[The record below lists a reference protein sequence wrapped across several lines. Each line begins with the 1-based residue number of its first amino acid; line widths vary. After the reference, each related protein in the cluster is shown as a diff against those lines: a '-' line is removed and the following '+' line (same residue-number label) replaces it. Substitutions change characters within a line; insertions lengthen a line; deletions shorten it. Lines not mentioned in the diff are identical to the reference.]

1 MYIKKIKLQNFRNYD
16 NLEIELNENFN
27 IIYGNNAQGKTNIIE
42 SIYLSSIGKSFR
54 TKKDNELI
62 KLDQSKSTVEIEY
75 IKEDRKGKIK
85 TEIEEKKT
93 FYINDI
99 KQKKVSSIIGLIKTV
114 LFNPN
119 DINIIKGSPSQ
130 RRKFL
135 DIMISQLKPNYLH
148 ILNKYL
154 KTIEQRNYYL
164 KQIKLEGKPINML
177 DIWDEQLSELSNEI
191 YKYRKKYIE
200 EIR

>member
-99 KQKKVSSIIGLIKTV
+99 KQKKISSIIGMIKTV

-148 ILNKYL
+148 ILNDYKNV
-154 KTIEQRNYYL
+154 IEQRNNYL
-164 KQIKLEGKPINML
+164 NQILNDGKPIEML

>member
-1 MYIKKIKLQNFRNYD
+1 
-16 NLEIELNENFN
+16 
-27 IIYGNNAQGKTNIIE
+27 
-42 SIYLSSIGKSFR
+42 
-54 TKKDNELI
+54 
-62 KLDQSKSTVEIEY
+62 
-75 IKEDRKGKIK
+75 
-85 TEIEEKKT
+85 
-93 FYINDI
+93 
-99 KQKKVSSIIGLIKTV
+99 
-114 LFNPN
+114 
-119 DINIIKGSPSQ
+119 
-130 RRKFL
+130 
-135 DIMISQLKPNYLH
+135 MISQLKPNYLH